1 MSADVSKNIE
11 SWSFCL
17 LAFLLPTF
25 PKFVPLSIALIGLVL
40 IVQLIL
46 KRKKETWSKITLRPQ
61 HFLALLFILYLIG
74 MIYSENMYFGWK
86 DIEAKMSFIIFPILF
101 GIIEIRQLKINTKLI
116 FLYFIIGC
124 LVSVVLNFTG
134 AAFCLL
140 NGESGSFRCFTSSNL
155 AYNAHVNHI
164 SMYYGLSIFALIN
177 IPYPRPLKII
187 GVSLF
192 IISIALMLSI
202 GGYIAIF
209 AGSLVGFIL
218 IRKRIKKLKLITV
231 SLLGVFLLIFFVLF
245 DEIKSNYDQM
255 YRNIDTKEEM
265 YDRANTYS
273 ESLLTRL
280 VVWDVALETLNQHPL
295 GVGTGDV
302 KDVLINRYANLGLTK
317 MERQKL
323 NPHNQYLQT
332 GVSIGYLGILLMILL
347 LLFSFLK
354 GLKSNNVI
362 LSAFVVMISVNMLF
376 ESFMEIQAG
385 IIFCAFFLFLLEGSY
400 DRDILEQEEVV

>member
-1 MSADVSKNIE
+1 
-11 SWSFCL
+11 
-17 LAFLLPTF
+17 
-25 PKFVPLSIALIGLVL
+25 
-40 IVQLIL
+40 
-46 KRKKETWSKITLRPQ
+46 
-61 HFLALLFILYLIG
+61 
-74 MIYSENMYFGWK
+74 
-86 DIEAKMSFIIFPILF
+86 
-101 GIIEIRQLKINTKLI
+101 
-116 FLYFIIGC
+116 
-124 LVSVVLNFTG
+124 
-134 AAFCLL
+134 
-140 NGESGSFRCFTSSNL
+140 
-155 AYNAHVNHI
+155 
-164 SMYYGLSIFALIN
+164 
-177 IPYPRPLKII
+177 
-187 GVSLF
+187 
-192 IISIALMLSI
+192 MLSI